1 MKYFFALSFLI
12 LTQLVGAQDITTAPL
27 RWQVDEM
34 TDLKTNETFAYQCA
48 FQSNGSQPIQWIQKN
63 GAISNSLVITGSS
76 GAWSNVTAIG
86 EYTFQI
92 SKDNLTG
99 TALFERTAAGV
110 FVTIDLSVGSPNAMR
125 ARFRV
130 ATITPVN

>member
-1 MKYFFALSFLI
+1 MKYFFALVFLL
-12 LTQLVGAQDITTAPL
+12 LTQPLWAQDITTVSL
-27 RWQVDEM
+27 SWQVDEM
-34 TDLKTNETFAYQCA
+34 TDLKTNETFAYQCS
-48 FQSNGSQPIQWIQKN
+48 FQSNGLMPIQWLQKS
-63 GAISNSLVITGSS
+63 GTISSTLMISSSS
-76 GAWSNVTAIG
+76 GTWSNVAVLG

-99 TALFERTAAGV
+99 TAVFEKTSSGV
-110 FVTIDLSVGSPNAMR
+110 FITIDLSAGNPSAMR